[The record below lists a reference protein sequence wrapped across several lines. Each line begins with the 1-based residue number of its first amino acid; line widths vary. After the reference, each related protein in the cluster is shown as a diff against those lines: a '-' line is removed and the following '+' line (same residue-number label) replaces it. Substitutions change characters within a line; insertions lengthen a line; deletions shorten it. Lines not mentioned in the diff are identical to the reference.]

1 MRASFRWAML
11 TTWQVIGDAL
21 VGVTV
26 VRNTLSTAFIFA
38 VTPWVATVGIKWV
51 IITIVLIT
59 TVVLMFTAVFIKW
72 GRAFRAHT
80 AARYQHFAL
89 LQYKER

>member
-1 MRASFRWAML
+1 MC
-11 TTWQVIGDAL
+11 QIIGDAL

-26 VRNTLSTAFIFA
+26 IRNTFSTAFIFA
-38 VTPWVATVGIKWV
+38 VSPWVDAVGIKWV

-59 TVVLMFTAVFIKW
+59 TGILMLTAVFIKW
-72 GRAFRAHT
+72 GKHFRANT
-80 AARYQHFAL
+80 AETYHHFSA